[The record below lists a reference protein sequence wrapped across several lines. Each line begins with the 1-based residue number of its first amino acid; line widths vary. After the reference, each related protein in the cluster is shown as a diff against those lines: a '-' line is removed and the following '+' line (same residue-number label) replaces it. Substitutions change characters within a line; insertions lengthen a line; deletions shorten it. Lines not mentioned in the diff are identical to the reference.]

1 MLTEEEQKLVSEN
14 RGKDPARIA
23 LSVRPSATVRPSVV
37 AQQVDAY
44 NRLEEKVPTWAEK
57 DGLLFPFPVAIQQC
71 SSEPLA
77 RFRESLTFGC
87 DSLIDLTG
95 GLGIDCYFM
104 GLEKSRVTYVDK
116 SPEAVEAAKH
126 NYEILG
132 VKNTTFVN
140 SSAEDYVKKCID
152 EGITADVV
160 FVDPSR
166 RSQTGERVFMLNEC
180 SPDVSELC
188 PQLLK
193 IGEKVIIKL
202 SPLLDISLT
211 VSQLSNVAD
220 VYVIGRS
227 SECKDL
233 MVCLK
238 AKIDE
243 YEERLVHAVT
253 IDKEGNMMSD
263 IAFSP
268 KEEKELKADLLQRL
282 PYPGERL
289 YVPQAAI
296 MKAGPFATLGQM
308 MELKMLGNGT
318 HIYASQFDIPSFP
331 GRSFVVEGIYD
342 LSKQSLKKLREV
354 TTSASI
360 AVRNYPLTA
369 EALRKKLKFGE
380 SSTYFLFGVTAY
392 GGQQVLILCTKTT

>member
-23 LSVRPSATVRPSVV
+23 LSVRPSETVRPSVV

-44 NRLEEKVPTWAEK
+44 NRLADKVSTWAKK

-77 RFRESLTFGC
+77 RFRESLTWGC
-87 DSLIDLTG
+87 DTLIDLTG
-95 GLGIDCYFM
+95 GLGVDCYFM
-104 GLEKSRVTYVDK
+104 GLEKSHVTYVDK

-132 VKNTTFVN
+132 VTNTTFVN
-140 SSAEDYVKKCID
+140 SSAEDYIKKCIK

-193 IGEKVIIKL
+193 IGKKVIIKL

-211 VSQLSNVAD
+211 TSQLSNVVD
-220 VYVIGRS
+220 VYVIGYGP
-227 SECKDL
+227 ECKDL

-238 AKIDE
+238 AEIDE
-243 YEERLVHAVT
+243 DRERLVHAVA
-253 IDKEGNMMSD
+253 INKNGELVSD

-268 KEEKELKADLLQRL
+268 QEEKEVKAELLPRL

-289 YVPQAAI
+289 YVPHAAV

-308 MELKMLGNGT
+308 FELKMLGNGT
-318 HIYASQFDIPSFP
+318 HIYTSQFDVPSFP
-331 GRSFVVEGIYD
+331 GRKFVVEGIYD

-360 AVRNYPLTA
+360 AVRNFPLTA
-369 EALRKKLKFGE
+369 EALRKKIKFGE
-380 SSTYFLFGVTAY
+380 SSAHFLFGVTAY